1 MPRAVGSGDTIKD
14 LQRVRTRGG
23 VHRPLR
29 VVSARLVPG
38 SYQLGARLVPGWC
51 QAPSVCLHARRLRG
65 YISTVSKIDHFPTTQ
80 QTWIFD
86 RLAEG
91 AGGAAAL
98 REHVMERYREPLL
111 VYVRGSTLRAL
122 GEPDELVHGFFA
134 HFLAHHDSLVRWA
147 ESGTR
152 LRRWMMNGLVLHA
165 RGLRRD
171 AARNRETGSIE
182 SIAARASCEPRA
194 QDAFEASWARSL
206 LADAA
211 TAVQSELVSEDRVNA
226 WDVFAQH
233 IIDGRAYA
241 DCCPPLGYTVDEGRT
256 VTRMV
261 SIRIRRTLRELL
273 LQEGTPE
280 VEIAAELRALEGLLA
295 R

>member
-1 MPRAVGSGDTIKD
+1 MAFI
-14 LQRVRTRGG
+14 VRFAW
-23 VHRPLR
+23 
-29 VVSARLVPG
+29 SVPG
-38 SYQLGARLVPGWC
+38 WCLVVTRLVPGWC

-91 AGGAAAL
+91 AGGGAAL

>member
-1 MPRAVGSGDTIKD
+1 MGLHGVQGSGCMDT
-14 LQRVRTRGG
+14 
-23 VHRPLR
+23 
-29 VVSARLVPG
+29 VPK
-38 SYQLGARLVPGWC
+38 S
-51 QAPSVCLHARRLRG
+51 
-65 YISTVSKIDHFPTTQ
+65 DHFPTTR
-80 QTWIFD
+80 QTWILD

-91 AGGAAAL
+91 EHGLHPL
-98 REHVMERYREPLL
+98 RDHIMTRYREPLL
-111 VYVRGSTLRAL
+111 IYARGSTLRTL

-134 HFLAHHDSLVRWA
+134 AFFSRQHALERWA

-165 RGLRRD
+165 RGIRRD
-171 AARNRETGSIE
+171 MARDRETTSMDLVATRPVDDRTAE
-182 SIAARASCEPRA
+182 QR
-194 QDAFEASWARSL
+194 FEEAWARSL
-206 LADAA
+206 LSDAA
-211 TAVQSELVSEDRVNA
+211 TAVQAELYGEGRPAA

-233 IIDGRAYA
+233 IIEGRSYA
-241 DCCPPLGYTVDEGRT
+241 ECCPQFGYTVSDGRT

-280 VEIAAELRALEGLLA
+280 HDIDAELRALEGLLD